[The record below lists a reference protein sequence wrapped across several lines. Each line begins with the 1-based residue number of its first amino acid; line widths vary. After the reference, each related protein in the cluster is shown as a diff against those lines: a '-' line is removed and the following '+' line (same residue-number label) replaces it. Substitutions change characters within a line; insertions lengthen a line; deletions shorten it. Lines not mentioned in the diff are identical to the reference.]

1 MWRGVIPAHAKQ
13 EIFEMVR
20 SIPRDR
26 TQSSHK
32 AVGTIDG

>member
-1 MWRGVIPAHAKQ
+1 MWLGLIPAHAKQ
-13 EIFEMVR
+13 EIFEMVC

-32 AVGTIDG
+32 AVGMIDG